1 MDETQRTRGVVSQYF
16 ATMAGREWDAF
27 GELLSADV
35 VYELPQT
42 RERIVGRAKYLRF
55 NREYPGDW
63 TATVTR
69 LIVDGTSAAGSMNF
83 TVGDEEMVGLVYL
96 ELDDGLITRITDF
109 WPEPYDP
116 PAGREHL
123 VERVVSGTDRIS

>member
-1 MDETQRTRGVVSQYF
+1 MDETQRTRDVVGRYF
-16 ATMAGREWDAF
+16 ATMVGREWDAF
-27 GELLSADV
+27 GELLSSEV

-42 RERIVGRAKYLRF
+42 RERITGRAKYLQF

-63 TATVTR
+63 TASVTR
-69 LIVDGTSAAGSMNF
+69 LIVDGTSAAASMNF

-96 ELDDGLITRITDF
+96 ELADGLVTRITDF

-123 VERVVSGTDRIS
+123 VEQVVSATDRFS